1 MGDCTSAVVRECA
14 FSYITRAGV
23 EIGVAS
29 TKAFSTQ
36 LVGLFLLTL
45 SLAQARGHLSDAE
58 EAAHMK
64 ALRHLPV
71 AVQALPAREPQVIA
85 WAQEFARKEKACT

>member
-1 MGDCTSAVVRECA
+1 MVRECRFA
-14 FSYITRAGV
+14 YITPAGV
-23 EIGVAS
+23 EIGGAS

-45 SLAQARGHLSDAE
+45 SLAQARGHLSDAD
-58 EAAHMK
+58 EAMHMK

-71 AVQALPAREPQVIA
+71 AVQAVLALEPQEIGRAHV
-85 WAQEFARKEKACT
+85 